1 MYQTGKKIK
10 PAGFTL
16 IETLLVVAISSV
28 VALAIYSTFNSGLKI
43 WQRLTKKE
51 QASDL
56 NIFFEKIAYDLRNSF
71 KFSDIKFVGKQDSI
85 GFASLVMTQI
95 GQQQMALGV
104 GQAGY
109 CFDAQT
115 ESLNRWQLNYSE
127 LYQNKP
133 AHLRQILNNVKALSF
148 RYYYY
153 DPEEEAYMWKDLWIE
168 NEEGIPLAV
177 RIKMEFG
184 KDAECKEVT
193 RTVAI
198 PAGG

>member
-51 QASDL
+51 QVSDL
-56 NIFFEKIAYDLRNSF
+56 NIFFEKISYDLRNSF
-71 KFSDIKFVGKQDSI
+71 KFSGIEFVGKQDSI
-85 GFASLVMTQI
+85 GFASLVMAQI
-95 GQQQMALGV
+95 GQQQRALGV

-148 RYYYY
+148 QYYYY

-184 KDAECKEVT
+184 KDAECKKVT

>member
-1 MYQTGKKIK
+1 MYQTGKKVK

-28 VALAIYSTFNSGLKI
+28 IALAIYSTFNSGLKI

-56 NIFFEKIAYDLRNSF
+56 NIFFEKISYDLRNSF
-71 KFSDIKFVGKQDSI
+71 KFSGIKFVGKQDSI

-104 GQAGY
+104 GQAGW

-127 LYQNKP
+127 LYQDKP
-133 AHLRQILNNVKALSF
+133 VHLRQILNNVKMLSF

-153 DPEEEAYMWKDLWIE
+153 DPEEEAYMWKDLWVE

-184 KDAECKEVT
+184 KDDECKEVT